1 VLSKL
6 IKKLETEGKIRKQK
20 AGFVQI
26 EALLKEAIWDLKEAE
41 KIVHL
46 AERATYLLAYN
57 AMLKAG
63 RALMLLQGYVPDDG
77 AQHKTVV
84 EMTSAVLGDQYKDLT
99 EQFETMRRKR
109 NEMTYEAGTLLSKSE
124 AQKAF
129 SDAIAVVKKILGDLK
144 FKNPQLGLKFELK
157 ERRDKGR

>member
-1 VLSKL
+1 VLDKL
-6 IKKLETEGKIRKQK
+6 IKKLEKAGKIRKQK

-26 EALLKEAIWDLKEAE
+26 EALLKEAVLDLEEAK
-41 KIVHL
+41 KIAHL

-63 RALMLLQGYVPDDG
+63 RALMLLKGYVPDDG

-84 EMTSAVLGDQYKDLT
+84 EMTSAILGDLYRDLT
-99 EQFETMRRKR
+99 EKFETMRRKR
-109 NEMTYEAGTLLSKSE
+109 NEMTYESGTLLSMSE

-129 SDAIAVVKKILGDLK
+129 SDAIALVKKIFTEAK
-144 FKNPQLGLKFELK
+144 AQNPQLELKFQLNEK
-157 ERRDKGR
+157 

>member
-1 VLSKL
+1 MLDKL
-6 IKKLETEGKIRKQK
+6 IKKLEKAGKIRKQK

-26 EALLKEAIWDLKEAE
+26 EALLKEAVLDLEEAK
-41 KIVHL
+41 KIAHL

-63 RALMLLQGYVPDDG
+63 RALMLLKGYVPDDG

-84 EMTSAVLGDQYKDLT
+84 EMTSAILGDPYRELT
-99 EQFETMRRKR
+99 EKFETMRRKR
-109 NEMTYEAGTLLSKSE
+109 NEMTYESGTLFSKSE

-129 SDAIAVVKKILGDLK
+129 SDSIALVKKIFTEAK
-144 FKNPQLGLKFELK
+144 AQNPQLELKFQLNEK
-157 ERRDKGR
+157 

>member
-1 VLSKL
+1 VLDKL
-6 IKKLETEGKIRKQK
+6 IKKLEKSGKIRKQK

-26 EALLKEAIWDLKEAE
+26 EALLKEAILDLEEA
-41 KIVHL
+41 KRIVNL

-63 RALMLLQGYVPDDG
+63 RALMLLKGYVPDDG

-84 EMTSAVLGDQYKDLT
+84 EMTSAILGDPYRELT
-99 EQFETMRRKR
+99 EKSETMRRKR
-109 NEMTYEAGTLLSKSE
+109 NEMTCESGTLLSKSE

-129 SDAIAVVKKILGDLK
+129 FDAIALVKKIFTEAK
-144 FKNPQLGLKFELK
+144 AQNPQLELKFQLNEK
-157 ERRDKGR
+157 

>member
-6 IKKLETEGKIRKQK
+6 LKKLETEGKIRKQK

-26 EALLKEAIWDLKEAE
+26 EALLKEAILDLKETE
-41 KIVHL
+41 KILHL

-84 EMTSAVLGDQYKDLT
+84 EMTSAILGDQFKDLT

-109 NEMTYEAGTLLSKSE
+109 NEMTYEAGTLLSRSE
-124 AQKAF
+124 AEKAF
-129 SDAIAVVKKILGDLK
+129 SDAIAVVKKILSDLK
-144 FKNPQLGLKFELK
+144 SQNPRMELNFELK
-157 ERRDKGR
+157 EKQ

>member
-1 VLSKL
+1 MPDKL
-6 IKKLETEGKIRKQK
+6 IKKLEKSGKIRKQK

-26 EALLKEAIWDLKEAE
+26 EALLKEAVLDLEEAK
-41 KIVHL
+41 KIAHL

-63 RALMLLQGYVPDDG
+63 RALLLLKGYVPDDG

-84 EMTSAVLGDQYKDLT
+84 EMTSAILGDPYRELT
-99 EQFETMRRKR
+99 EKFETMRRKR
-109 NEMTYEAGTLLSKSE
+109 NEMTYESGTLLSKSE

-129 SDAIAVVKKILGDLK
+129 SDAISLVKKILAEVK
-144 FKNPQLGLKFELK
+144 SQNPQLKLKFDLN
-157 ERRDKGR
+157 DN

>member
-1 VLSKL
+1 VLDKL
-6 IKKLETEGKIRKQK
+6 IKKLEKAGKIRKQK

-26 EALLKEAIWDLKEAE
+26 EALLKEAVLDLEEAK
-41 KIVHL
+41 KIAHL

-63 RALMLLQGYVPDDG
+63 RALMLLKGYVPDDG

-84 EMTSAVLGDQYKDLT
+84 EMTSAILGDPYRELT
-99 EQFETMRRKR
+99 EKFETMRRKR
-109 NEMTYEAGTLLSKSE
+109 NEMTYESGTLLSKSE

-129 SDAIAVVKKILGDLK
+129 SDAIALVKKIFTEAKAQNPQHELK
-144 FKNPQLGLKFELK
+144 FQLNEK
-157 ERRDKGR
+157 